1 MSAVARRASVWMVAV
16 IVGVAVVAYTVDQV
30 TKGIVVANFVEGE
43 TVDVVPGF
51 FDLIF
56 VRNPG
61 ASFGL
66 AGGMTWIFSLLA
78 TAVVVA
84 IAVFARR
91 IHSVRWAVMLGL
103 LLGGTL
109 GNLTDRL
116 LREPGF
122 PNGMVIDF
130 ISTPWMMPAIYN
142 VADMCIVSAMILF
155 GWFSL
160 LGLKLDG
167 TRESLARKNETPA
180 TNAKA

>member
-1 MSAVARRASVWMVAV
+1 MILLIIGVASV
-16 IVGVAVVAYTVDQV
+16 AYVSDQV
-30 TKGIVVANFVEGE
+30 SKTYVVDHMVEGE
-43 TVDVVPGF
+43 TIAVVPGF
-51 FDLIF
+51 FELIF

-66 AGGMTWIFSLLA
+66 AGGMTWIFSILA
-78 TAVVVA
+78 CAVVIA

-103 LLGGTL
+103 LLGGTA

-116 LREPGF
+116 AREPGF
-122 PNGMVIDF
+122 PNGMVVDF

-142 VADMCIVSAMILF
+142 VADICIVSSMILF

-167 TRESLARKNETPA
+167 TREIAS
-180 TNAKA
+180 AKPKKSASKTSK